1 MLLTLLGNIV
11 DEGRRFAA
19 TADMQVSDMNSQAPV
34 GTTLALLERQLKVLT
49 AVQARVH
56 FALKQE
62 LKLIKDLIRDY
73 TDPDYTYDPEY
84 GGKKSK
90 QEDYDKVDIIPVSD
104 PNAATLSQR
113 VVQYQAV
120 MQMAQQAPQ
129 IYDMPVLHR
138 SMLEVLGI
146 KNADKLVPLPD
157 DQKPVDPVSENQAVL
172 KGKPLKAFEYQDHQ
186 SHMAVH
192 NSMINDPMIMA
203 MIGQNPQMQA
213 IMGALQAHIAEHV
226 GFMYRNMVAQQ
237 LGMALPPE
245 DEKLP
250 PEMEKA
256 LSTLMAQAANQVMQQ
271 GQATAAQQQAKQQQQ
286 DPLVQMQQAQLQL
299 QQQEV
304 QIKGQKAQSDA
315 QIAQA
320 KLQIEQQKVNNAK
333 EIDAMKVGIDS
344 AKHQAQLAQQA
355 KQASINT
362 LTDIGKH
369 KAELEMQKRQAAL
382 QHIQQ
387 FKRDEKPPK
396 EPKA

>member
-19 TADMQVSDMNSQAPV
+19 TADMQVSDMSAQAPV

-62 LKLIKDLIRDY
+62 LKLLKNLIRDY
-73 TDPDYTYDPEY
+73 TDADYTYDPEY

-90 QEDYDKVDIIPVSD
+90 QADYDKVDIIPVSD

-120 MQMAQQAPQ
+120 MQMSQQAPQ
-129 IYDMPVLHR
+129 IYDMPQLHR
-138 SMLEVLGI
+138 AMLDVLGI

-157 DQKPVDPVSENQAVL
+157 DQKPTDPVSENQAVL
-172 KGKPLKAFEYQDHQ
+172 KGKPLKAFSYQDHH

-192 NSMINDPMIMA
+192 QSMINDPMIMA

-226 GFMYRNMVAQQ
+226 GFMYRQMVEQQ
-237 LGMALPPE
+237 LGMPMPLE
-245 DEKLP
+245 DEKMAPQL
-250 PEMEKA
+250 EYA
-256 LSTLMAQAANQVMQQ
+256 LSGMMAQAANQVLQQ
-271 GQATAAQQQAKQQQQ
+271 GQAAAAQQQAQQQQQ
-286 DPLVQMQQAQLQL
+286 DPLVQMQQAQLQI

-320 KLQIEQQKVNNAK
+320 KLQLEQQKVNNAK

-355 KQASINT
+355 KQTSMST
-362 LTDIGKH
+362 LTDIAKH
-369 KAELEMQKRQAAL
+369 KKENDMQTKQAML
-382 QHIQQ
+382 QHIQS
-387 FKRDEKPPK
+387 FKRN
-396 EPKA
+396 EPKQ